1 MHENVEELVKVEAEG
16 AQGSPYFNITMAR
29 LRYYPVNLT
38 CFQSASS
45 YITTKIQQ
53 TEKKNNLCSG
63 LHKSC
68 PELFFFF
75 EKQEKKCSLYKLG
88 FSDFRCFDLPCAA
101 ALTFRASEFH
111 TGIIY

>member
-53 TEKKNNLCSG
+53 TEKKKTTYVLVYTNHVQN
-63 LHKSC
+63 
-68 PELFFFF
+68 FFFF
-75 EKQEKKCSLYKLG
+75 LKSRKKNAVCTNWDLVI
-88 FSDFRCFDLPCAA
+88 SD
-101 ALTFRASEFH
+101 ALTCPVQLL
-111 TGIIY
+111 